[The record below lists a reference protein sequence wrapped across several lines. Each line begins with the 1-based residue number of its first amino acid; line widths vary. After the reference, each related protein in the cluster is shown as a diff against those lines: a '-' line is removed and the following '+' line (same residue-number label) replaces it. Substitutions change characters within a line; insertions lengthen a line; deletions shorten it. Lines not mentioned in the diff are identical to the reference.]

1 LYGSPYSSR
10 IFVSC
15 VTGTLFGPW
24 PMKMAFGR
32 FVGSGT
38 GGGTATG
45 TSGAA
50 APDELSSCA
59 STSSASAPVHYTIGG
74 NQSTTTSTQT
84 FRLIGEGTAPD
95 LYVRSLFHYT
105 IDANG
110 VWRSSRSEFTV
121 DCSHAH
127 TASPPSAAGCGDAW
141 QTSGATDGSAF
152 RNFQSCVTYVAGG
165 GTLIP
170 LLQAAIDY
178 SCILDP
184 RDPPNSACMHVT
196 GFGLLAGSEV
206 VVKEAYEG
214 EPIIYRLLV
223 AEDGKLDL
231 AHGFGCAPGIEEI
244 VVGLNATATSAAGA
258 ALATPA
264 VTFSIFCTR
273 G

>member
-1 LYGSPYSSR
+1 
-10 IFVSC
+10 
-15 VTGTLFGPW
+15 
-24 PMKMAFGR
+24 
-32 FVGSGT
+32 
-38 GGGTATG
+38 
-45 TSGAA
+45 
-50 APDELSSCA
+50 
-59 STSSASAPVHYTIGG
+59 VHYTIGG

-206 VVKEAYEG
+206 VVKETYEG
-214 EPIIYRLLV
+214 EPIIYRLIV
-223 AEDGKLDL
+223 AEDGTLDL